1 MKRTEKHYYPLLL
14 PKDNAGDGYY
24 RYFQDIY
31 SDAYNHYI
39 NGNRVRAFMLF
50 HRGSRQYSALFY
62 KGAKLSELIFYDC
75 SLWLCTYYV
84 RRGNQRTLNRIL
96 KRNFVRYNGNYYHL
110 STGKIVMRMVTN
122 DELDPEYDYG
132 MDVTE
137 DTENIEAV
145 LKLIRAKR
153 GML

>member
-1 MKRTEKHYYPLLL
+1 MKRSEKHHYPLLL

-62 KGAKLSELIFYDC
+62 KGAKLSELIFDDC

-84 RRGNQRTLNRIL
+84 RRGDQRKLNRIL
-96 KRNFVRYNGNYYHL
+96 KRNFVPYNGNYYHL
-110 STGKIVMRMVTN
+110 STSKIVMRMVPN
-122 DELDPEYDYG
+122 EELDPQYDFG
-132 MDVTE
+132 LDVSQDEQT
-137 DTENIEAV
+137 DKIV
-145 LKLIRAKR
+145 LEMIRKR
-153 GML
+153 RGA